1 MDNNY
6 GVICTT
12 IDCINKAR
20 EISNKIIE
28 FELSKCVQINQIESI
43 YKWKSKIDNEK
54 EYKIEIKLKNDSL
67 LKSTIVDMIKA
78 THTYENPEIIFIPIE
93 LLSQEYEVWLDSES

>member
-6 GVICTT
+6 GTISTT

-28 FELSKCVQINQIESI
+28 SELSKCVQISQIESI
-43 YKWKSKIDNEK
+43 YKWKSKINNEA

-67 LKSTIVDMIKA
+67 RLPLVLLLLLLLL
-78 THTYENPEIIFIPIE
+78 II
-93 LLSQEYEVWLDSES
+93 L